1 MGFDIIA
8 YGNAI
13 IILTSLSLELIFRI
27 TCYYFGIEEEEK
39 AELKETCFS
48 LLENNLKYE
57 RNKAIKSKSKRKIIN
72 PKIIGK

>member
-1 MGFDIIA
+1 LGFDIIA

-27 TCYYFGIEEEEK
+27 TCYYFGIEEED
-39 AELKETCFS
+39 

-57 RNKAIKSKSKRKIIN
+57 RNKAIKSKSERKIIN

>member
-1 MGFDIIA
+1 LGFDIIA

-27 TCYYFGIEEEEK
+27 TCYYFGIEEED
-39 AELKETCFS
+39 